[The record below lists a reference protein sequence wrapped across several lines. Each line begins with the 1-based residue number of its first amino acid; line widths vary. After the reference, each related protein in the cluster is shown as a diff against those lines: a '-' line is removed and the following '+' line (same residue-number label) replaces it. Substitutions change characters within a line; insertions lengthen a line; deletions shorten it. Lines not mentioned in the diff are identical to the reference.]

1 LTNIHI
7 LSISDSVLHDE
18 HSLLWLTLS
27 TPKIFAI
34 KKKPTIGFHPRYR

>member
-1 LTNIHI
+1 MTYP
-7 LSISDSVLHDE
+7 
-18 HSLLWLTLS
+18 S